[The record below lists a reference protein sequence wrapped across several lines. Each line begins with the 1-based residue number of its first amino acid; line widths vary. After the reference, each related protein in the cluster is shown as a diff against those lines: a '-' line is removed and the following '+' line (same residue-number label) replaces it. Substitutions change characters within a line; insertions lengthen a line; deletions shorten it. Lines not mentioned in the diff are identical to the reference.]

1 MLCPSQG
8 CGRKF
13 PTQEDLTLHWKRRH
27 KDNGEMPNATQLL
40 DGDGSSFVISEQYI
54 LEMCEEEKLEN
65 ITELVLRGKKIR
77 SLSSPQ
83 LDVDSLLQL
92 EVLSL
97 SHNELRDVSC
107 FGSLIALVELNLNFN
122 EIEDLNGI
130 EECVRLQ
137 KLWLSNNRIRSIEQL
152 RFCTD
157 LRTLSVYKNRIH
169 DLESTTNT
177 LKLIPNLKDLELEG
191 NPCMRGAGSKYHI
204 ISELSLDRLDGQLV
218 SQLDHELAVHFYQL
232 AAPAKASELRSR
244 PSTAPVKRSS
254 GELGSMG
261 SLLVSPG
268 RPKQKSAAN
277 VLTLE
282 SYPEIDD
289 DNQQSDESPKNRRD
303 LSKELRALKD
313 QVARLQ
319 AENALLT
326 RDKKEIDELE
336 KIVQSLKTENESLI
350 RENANMYVVLEENNQ
365 YRRQLGT
372 PSSQISESAA
382 VAAEVTTTPK
392 KDYNALLWDNHR
404 LRSEHNDLKKLHE
417 GLRVQMASMH
427 PSLTPSLQRPH
438 TADPSAL
445 SRQSK
450 QAEMAAEVDLDA
462 EIEQLLQRNADSL
475 KQLKSDL
482 RQTKKQVRASS
493 AKGPRP
499 SESAPVSVPVMAAS
513 SPRHSGEL
521 SLPPRPVAPPSPSTK
536 PPLKPLASTVGAP
549 ASARLPSPSN
559 RTDRVPSPLSASNI
573 LQRHGSM

>member
-1 MLCPSQG
+1 
-8 CGRKF
+8 
-13 PTQEDLTLHWKRRH
+13 
-27 KDNGEMPNATQLL
+27 MPNATQLL

-83 LDVDSLLQL
+83 LDLDSLLQL

-232 AAPAKASELRSR
+232 AAPAKASELRTR

-261 SLLVSPG
+261 SMGSMGVSPG

-282 SYPEIDD
+282 TYPEIDD

-336 KIVQSLKTENESLI
+336 KAVQSLKTENESLI

-365 YRRQLGT
+365 YRRQLGAANNQ
-372 PSSQISESAA
+372 SSEPAA
-382 VAAEVTTTPK
+382 AAAEATTTPK
-392 KDYNALLWDNHR
+392 KDYNALLWDNHQ
-404 LRSEHNDLKKLHE
+404 LRAELNDLKKLHE
-417 GLRVQMASMH
+417 GLRVQMAAMQ
-427 PSLTPSLQRPH
+427 PSVTPSLQRPH

-445 SRQSK
+445 SRQSR
-450 QAEMAAEVDLDA
+450 QTEMAAEVDLDA

-493 AKGPRP
+493 AKGPRA
-499 SESAPVSVPVMAAS
+499 SEPVPVPVPMIASS
-513 SPRHSGEL
+513 SPRHSGEI
-521 SLPPRPVAPPSPSTK
+521 SLPPRPAPPSPSTK
-536 PPLKPLASTVGAP
+536 PPLKPLTSIVGVP

-559 RTDRVPSPLSASNI
+559 RSERMPTPPSVSLT
-573 LQRHGSM
+573 GSLHRNGSL